1 MSACRHRRPSNIFSY
16 SDREAPILNM
26 GRVFSGGGGV
36 VDVPLMPIGW
46 RAANM
51 SAMSSDENEMWQ
63 REVCFASLG
72 SMGCL

>member
-1 MSACRHRRPSNIFSY
+1 MARNIFSY

-26 GRVFSGGGGV
+26 GPFFFSGGGGSGG

-51 SAMSSDENEMWQ
+51 STMSTDEKEMWQ

-72 SMGCL
+72 SMDRL